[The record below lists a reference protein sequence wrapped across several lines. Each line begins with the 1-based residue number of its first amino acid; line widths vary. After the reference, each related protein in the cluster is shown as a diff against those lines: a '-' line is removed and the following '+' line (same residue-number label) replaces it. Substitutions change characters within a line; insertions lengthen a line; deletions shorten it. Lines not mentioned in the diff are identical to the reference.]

1 MVMEPVEEV
10 KGKPI
15 KQEMFG
21 EDPSNENSLVKGWD
35 YNPRR

>member
-1 MVMEPVEEV
+1 MEAVEEV

-15 KQEMFG
+15 KQELFE
-21 EDPSNENSLVKGWD
+21 EDPSNETSLVKGWD